1 MTTSTSLHSNA
12 FNFMS
17 FISGGVDPRTGL
29 YTVSIALPELKTED
43 LAGPTVP
50 LALAFNPLNTR
61 DAGYG
66 MGWSLQLSQFS
77 PASQILSLGTGETF
91 KVTET
96 APDGRLLMKEQKLDS
111 FHAYDQGNGFY
122 RVAHKS
128 GLVEI
133 LQMLGSA
140 AEPVALPVEIQSAD
154 GRAVTLAYDTF
165 NGQPLLSE
173 VRDSRRR
180 LLSLTR
186 SSGAVE
192 VRLHP
197 DEVNVR
203 FVLELS
209 DADHRVARLVLPTE
223 EQARWAFTYRTL
235 NGLLCISEV
244 RTPAGAHEILYYDD
258 AGHAFPGAT
267 GRPGLPRVNRH
278 VSDPGHGQ
286 PPVEVHYAYGT
297 ATVPNTHNFLGHDA
311 AGLIFED
318 NGLDNLYRIT
328 EAYLYGT
335 TETLMDG
342 GQAVRRIERTFNR
355 FHLMT
360 EQRVTQGRNVKTTST
375 VYHADDELSFD
386 QQPAYCQ
393 LPFTATDTWSS
404 LDDANRV
411 RHETVTTTYDM
422 FGNLLEQIQANGVIE
437 TSTWYPVEGE
447 NGLCPPD
454 PEGFVRQL
462 ASRTVTPAASTHG
475 DPSPVL
481 RTRYRYDALP
491 PVSGADRPW
500 LVLSEEALL
509 QVDSAKTSAARQE
522 TSQEVTRLLQH
533 VLAPSMA
540 ARLVALIET
549 ALLQEAPH
557 ETSLHLTRRT
567 YINDPADALNH
578 GRPLQERFTLN
589 GIDTVTDYAYV
600 KTAARHVEETVL
612 RTTQTLSSS
621 LDDERK
627 IITLEHSLLSGEAL
641 LTRDDTDVEIRYQ
654 YDALGRVVAET
665 VAPGNKEYEATR
677 NYRYHLAAHDQDQ
690 AWQEVVNVKDV
701 TVRSELDG
709 LNRVVRELR
718 QDADGNNA
726 LRDTYAAQYDGRGQL
741 ISETQIDWMIGQ
753 NTLKLTRHF
762 GYDDWGQQVSET
774 GPDGV
779 VSFKETD
786 QIASPDGPVTREWL
800 QHSIDATEKY
810 NLTVTQLNLFG
821 DPTSVE
827 RFDRLEQSGGS
838 HFSHYDGLGRLAE
851 EIDAL
856 NHVTGYRYDAF
867 DRQVQH
873 ILPDKAV
880 VKRTYAPH
888 SIEDLPILISVN
900 DNVLGEQAFDSL
912 DRRWRTVTGG
922 RKQTYKFK
930 TGQSRPCSVETA
942 RGQTIDYVYNPALGE
957 EPLQRTIVDSPIS
970 AAYRYDPKN
979 ARLME
984 CDEQDQKLGREYF
997 SNGELKSETRT
1008 SGTEV
1013 HTMHYLYSLEG
1024 RLLEYKDVLG
1034 QVQTYTYDSYGRIQK
1049 TELQDAISGTFFHDP
1064 LGQVQRIETV
1074 SGEQQVMTAL
1084 EYDDFG
1090 RETQRS
1096 FDLDGVIQVMT
1107 QVWDNTDQLKQ
1118 RTLKQGDTLLRD
1130 EVYSYDSRGRL
1141 TGYTCSGSQP
1151 PVDAYGKA
1159 ITSQLFRFDILDNMT
1174 QVRTVF
1180 DGGSNIATYH
1190 FENDKDPTQLSRV
1203 SNSYPDYPAEIKLL
1217 YDADG
1222 NLLQDEA
1229 KRTLTYDAL
1238 NRLTSV
1244 SAPGGG
1250 PVDTGDYRYDP
1261 LDTLSGHGDDQRF
1274 YNAGQL
1280 STRLTGDKP
1289 CSYLRGGPHLLA
1301 DTDKGMTAGDHN
1313 NTVLYGVGNGTV
1325 EPSAYTAYG
1334 YRTASG
1340 SKQGGAGF
1348 NGEYGEPGTDWQLL
1362 GNGYRA
1368 YNPVLMKFHSPD
1380 SLSPFDEGGVNAYA
1394 YCEGDPVNGVDPSG
1408 HGFWSGLGRALGIK
1422 PTLKVGTAGVN
1433 GMPGI
1438 FTSLGK
1444 GKQVSRLRT
1453 VKSTDI
1459 ENFNV
1464 ISKHRQNVADRAE
1477 ASFFKSERAGYSG
1490 KKLNEKWAQR
1500 DVALS
1505 DAEQARADLKALTAL
1520 KGKPGITKQSR
1531 MNIVDEVQNIN
1542 TAESKRAAGKPA
1554 ESSGTAQDMERRN
1567 AYLASQENK
1576 RTRQSQ

>member
-1 MTTSTSLHSNA
+1 
-12 FNFMS
+12 
-17 FISGGVDPRTGL
+17 
-29 YTVSIALPELKTED
+29 
-43 LAGPTVP
+43 
-50 LALAFNPLNTR
+50 
-61 DAGYG
+61 
-66 MGWSLQLSQFS
+66 
-77 PASQILSLGTGETF
+77 
-91 KVTET
+91 
-96 APDGRLLMKEQKLDS
+96 
-111 FHAYDQGNGFY
+111 
-122 RVAHKS
+122 
-128 GLVEI
+128 
-133 LQMLGSA
+133 
-140 AEPVALPVEIQSAD
+140 
-154 GRAVTLAYDTF
+154 
-165 NGQPLLSE
+165 
-173 VRDSRRR
+173 
-180 LLSLTR
+180 
-186 SSGAVE
+186 
-192 VRLHP
+192 
-197 DEVNVR
+197 
-203 FVLELS
+203 
-209 DADHRVARLVLPTE
+209 
-223 EQARWAFTYRTL
+223 
-235 NGLLCISEV
+235 
-244 RTPAGAHEILYYDD
+244 
-258 AGHAFPGAT
+258 
-267 GRPGLPRVNRH
+267 
-278 VSDPGHGQ
+278 
-286 PPVEVHYAYGT
+286 
-297 ATVPNTHNFLGHDA
+297 
-311 AGLIFED
+311 
-318 NGLDNLYRIT
+318 
-328 EAYLYGT
+328 
-335 TETLMDG
+335 
-342 GQAVRRIERTFNR
+342 
-355 FHLMT
+355 
-360 EQRVTQGRNVKTTST
+360 
-375 VYHADDELSFD
+375 
-386 QQPAYCQ
+386 
-393 LPFTATDTWSS
+393 
-404 LDDANRV
+404 
-411 RHETVTTTYDM
+411 
-422 FGNLLEQIQANGVIE
+422 
-437 TSTWYPVEGE
+437 
-447 NGLCPPD
+447 
-454 PEGFVRQL
+454 
-462 ASRTVTPAASTHG
+462 
-475 DPSPVL
+475 
-481 RTRYRYDALP
+481 
-491 PVSGADRPW
+491 
-500 LVLSEEALL
+500 
-509 QVDSAKTSAARQE
+509 
-522 TSQEVTRLLQH
+522 
-533 VLAPSMA
+533 
-540 ARLVALIET
+540 
-549 ALLQEAPH
+549 
-557 ETSLHLTRRT
+557 
-567 YINDPADALNH
+567 
-578 GRPLQERFTLN
+578 
-589 GIDTVTDYAYV
+589 
-600 KTAARHVEETVL
+600 
-612 RTTQTLSSS
+612 
-621 LDDERK
+621 
-627 IITLEHSLLSGEAL
+627 
-641 LTRDDTDVEIRYQ
+641 
-654 YDALGRVVAET
+654 
-665 VAPGNKEYEATR
+665 
-677 NYRYHLAAHDQDQ
+677 
-690 AWQEVVNVKDV
+690 
-701 TVRSELDG
+701 
-709 LNRVVRELR
+709 
-718 QDADGNNA
+718 
-726 LRDTYAAQYDGRGQL
+726 QL

-753 NTLKLTRHF
+753 DTLKLTRHF

-821 DPTSVE
+821 DPTSIE

-838 HFSHYDGLGRLAE
+838 HLSHYDGLGRLAE

-856 NHVTGYRYDAF
+856 NHVTDYRYDAF

-888 SIEDLPILISVN
+888 SIEDLPILISV
-900 DNVLGEQAFDSL
+900 DEKVLGEQEFDSL
-912 DRRWRTVTGG
+912 DRRCRTVTGG
-922 RKQTYKFK
+922 REQTYSFE
-930 TGQSRPCSVETA
+930 TGQSRPCSVKTA

-957 EPLQRTIVDSPIS
+957 EPLKRSIVDSPIS
-970 AAYRYDPKN
+970 ATYRYDPKN

-1034 QVQTYTYDSYGRIQK
+1034 QVQTYKYDAYGRIQK
-1049 TELQDAISGTFFHDP
+1049 TQLEETVSGTFFHDP

-1074 SGEQQVMTAL
+1074 SGEQQVITAL

-1096 FDLDGVIQVMT
+1096 FDLDGVLQVMT

-1130 EVYSYDSRGRL
+1130 EVYTYDSRGRL

-1203 SNSYPDYPAEIKLL
+1203 SNSHPDYPAEIKLL

-1229 KRTLTYDAL
+1229 ERTLTYDAL

-1250 PVDTGDYRYDP
+1250 PVDNVDYRYDP

-1313 NTVLYGVGNGTV
+1313 NTVLYAVGNGTV

-1340 SKQGGAGF
+1340 ASQGGAGF

-1408 HGFWSGLGRALGIK
+1408 HGFWSGLGRAFGIK
-1422 PTLKVGTAGVN
+1422 PTLKVSTAGVN

-1459 ENFNV
+1459 DNFNV
-1464 ISKHRQNVADRAE
+1464 IYQNRKNVADRADK
-1477 ASFFKSERAGYSG
+1477 SFFNGEKAGDSSEELI
-1490 KKLNEKWAQR
+1490 KKTAQR
-1500 DVALS
+1500 DLARS
-1505 DAEQARADLKALTAL
+1505 EAAQARADLKKLTAL

-1542 TAESKRAAGKPA
+1542 TAASKRAVGKPT
-1554 ESSGTAQDMERRN
+1554 ESSGTANDLERRD
-1567 AYLASQENK
+1567 AYLASQKNK
-1576 RTRQSQ
+1576 RTRRQS